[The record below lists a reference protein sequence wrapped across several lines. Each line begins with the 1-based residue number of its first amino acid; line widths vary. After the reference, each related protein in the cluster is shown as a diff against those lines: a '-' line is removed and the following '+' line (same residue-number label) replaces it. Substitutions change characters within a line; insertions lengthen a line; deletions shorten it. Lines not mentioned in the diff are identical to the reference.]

1 MALAAKDKL
10 EVQKEF
16 CSDISA
22 ARLPFDVAKDDLAA
36 VIAVLDAGVAAM
48 LTDVKKNFPVLKKS
62 SVTDAQVLALIVS
75 VAGKQKEI
83 LNGVR

>member
-10 EVQKEF
+10 EVQKAF

-22 ARLPFDVAKDDLAA
+22 ARLPFDVAKDDLSA
-36 VIAVLDAGVAAM
+36 VIAVLDAGVTAM
-48 LTDVKKNFPVLKKS
+48 LIDVKKNFPVLKKS

>member
-16 CSDISA
+16 CSGISA

-36 VIAVLDAGVAAM
+36 VIAVLDTGVAAM

>member
-10 EVQKEF
+10 AVQKEF

-22 ARLPFDVAKDDLAA
+22 ARVQFDVAKDDLSA
-36 VIAVLDAGVAAM
+36 VIAVLDAGVNAM
-48 LTDVKKNFPVLKKS
+48 LLDVKKNFPALKKS
-62 SVTDAQVLALIVS
+62 SVTDAQILALVVS
-75 VAGKQKEI
+75 VASKQKEI